1 MTTFTYVGKALA
13 YVLATPDR
21 PDDAD
26 ITLRRGFGTE
36 ASVADHAAFEQRF
49 GCRLTEG
56 YGSSEGGATIARVP
70 GTPTGSLGKSHE
82 DVAVV
87 DPSAMEECPPATF
100 DEAGRLTNGDV
111 SVGEI
116 VNRSGLGGFEGYYR
130 NAEATDD
137 RTRHGWYWTGDLAYR
152 DAEGFFYFA
161 GRRGTGCGSTRR
173 T

>member
-1 MTTFTYVGKALA
+1 M
-13 YVLATPDR
+13 
-21 PDDAD
+21 
-26 ITLRRGFGTE
+26 
-36 ASVADHAAFEQRF
+36 
-49 GCRLTEG
+49 
-56 YGSSEGGATIARVP
+56 
-70 GTPTGSLGKSHE
+70 
-82 DVAVV
+82 AVV
-87 DPSAMEECPPATF
+87 DPSTMEECPPATF
-100 DEAGRLTNGDV
+100 DEAGRFTNGDV

-161 GRRGTGCGSTRR
+161 GRRGDWRGSTRR